1 MKLVSVNIGSKGT
14 VEHPD
19 KTVITGIFKRP
30 VTGPVRIGGLGL
42 EGDFI
47 GSAKHHGGPDQAV
60 YIYGTTDYDWWSREL
75 GRTMEPGIFGEN
87 LTIGGLESAPVCI
100 GDQFLVGSAVLQV
113 TAPRIPCVTLAAR
126 MGDPAFVK
134 RFRQAERPGLYCR
147 VLQPGGHLALLV
159 PAMPALYGSLD
170 ENLRHY
176 RRYDK
181 GALATLVARAGFAV
195 ESVRYLNRPGV
206 LGWWLNS
213 RVLKRRVLPKRQL
226 GAFKWIMPL
235 VKTEEKTEPSFGMS
249 LLVLARKP

>member
-1 MKLVSVNIGSKGT
+1 MGERIDTIVCMNVL
-14 VEHPD
+14 EHIED
-19 KTVITGIFKRP
+19 DAG
-30 VTGPVRIGGLGL
+30 
-42 EGDFI
+42 
-47 GSAKHHGGPDQAV
+47 
-60 YIYGTTDYDWWSREL
+60 
-75 GRTMEPGIFGEN
+75 
-87 LTIGGLESAPVCI
+87 
-100 GDQFLVGSAVLQV
+100 
-113 TAPRIPCVTLAAR
+113 TLA
-126 MGDPAFVK
+126 DF
-134 RFRQAERPGLYCR
+134 CR

-176 RRYDK
+176 RRYEK
-181 GALATLVARAGFAV
+181 GGLATLVGRAGFTV

-235 VKTEEKTEPSFGMS
+235 LRAEEKTEPSFGMS